1 MLGGAPALASSVTQK
16 YFCSPESDS
25 SLKLWI
31 LPYQLRKAPGET
43 RKERPWNA
51 GCRWP
56 PWPRAPPR
64 QTPLC
69 HSSLAPPNIQMA
81 HLGGDLE
88 GLTSRTWG
96 PIPISQSINHPD
108 VTF

>member
-31 LPYQLRKAPGET
+31 LPYQLRKPPGET
-43 RKERPWNA
+43 RKERPWNTEY
-51 GCRWP
+51 RWP

-69 HSSLAPPNIQMA
+69 HSPPA
-81 HLGGDLE
+81 HPQHSDG
-88 GLTSRTWG
+88 TSWG
-96 PIPISQSINHPD
+96 
-108 VTF
+108 